1 MGSLEY
7 TSAAAPLCP
16 LIHSIGALCM
26 GSIEKRPI
34 VDKETGMVN
43 VQVRTMVIRVMRE
56 KMTSDA
62 HIFKS

>member
-1 MGSLEY
+1 MTLTDLTAEDAGDYSCL
-7 TSAAAPLCP
+7 L
-16 LIHSIGALCM
+16 LALAS
-26 GSIEKRPI
+26 GE